1 MRPRTR
7 RRLITAL
14 LRLVAVTIILAF
26 SVGPV
31 LYGLLLSFR
40 PLSTIVNEPLN
51 LIPKPSEIDW
61 SSYALAMGDEKA
73 GGFGLTRF
81 MVNSFVVSFATVA
94 AVLLVSILGAYAA
107 TRLAFRGRSAVNVL
121 FLSIY
126 LFPGIVLA
134 VPLFVMMSRI
144 GMTGTLPGLVLIYVA
159 QTVPVAIYMLR
170 NYFGAISESIEE
182 AAMVDGCGRM
192 GLIRRI
198 VLPLAL
204 PGIAATALYIF
215 MIAWNE
221 YLFAL
226 LFLVAQRDRWTV
238 ALGIARL
245 TEATVPAPV
254 LLAGSITI
262 TIPVLLA
269 FFLAQKLLVSGLT
282 AGAEKG

>member
-1 MRPRTR
+1 ME
-7 RRLITAL
+7 IHDI
-14 LRLVAVTIILAF
+14 VII
-26 SVGPV
+26 
-31 LYGLLLSFR
+31 
-40 PLSTIVNEPLN
+40 
-51 LIPKPSEIDW
+51 
-61 SSYALAMGDEKA
+61 
-73 GGFGLTRF
+73 
-81 MVNSFVVSFATVA
+81 
-94 AVLLVSILGAYAA
+94 
-107 TRLAFRGRSAVNVL
+107 
-121 FLSIY
+121 
-126 LFPGIVLA
+126 
-134 VPLFVMMSRI
+134 
-144 GMTGTLPGLVLIYVA
+144 
-159 QTVPVAIYMLR
+159 
-170 NYFGAISESIEE
+170 
-182 AAMVDGCGRM
+182 GCGRM